1 MPNYSNES
9 NDFNLISPIDPFILN
24 FYASFLITIFLLC
37 IICNSYLLITFVR
50 FKDLLCP
57 LNMLIFAITAC
68 NLFASLQFPPV
79 IYSNLI
85 RK

>member
-1 MPNYSNES
+1 MF
-9 NDFNLISPIDPFILN
+9 NDSFKENSFNQISPIDPVVLN
-24 FYASFLITIFLLC
+24 FYASFLIIIFFLC
-37 IICNSYLLITFVR
+37 VICNSYLLITFVR